1 MSQST
6 ETTCPD
12 PLLDAYRQASEREGA
27 SPSANVR
34 AAVLAHARVVA
45 QASGT
50 AAAATGVSQTIRATP
65 AANESKPI
73 WRLLRVW

>member
-6 ETTCPD
+6 ETTRPD

-27 SPSANVR
+27 RPSATLR

-50 AAAATGVSQTIRATP
+50 AAAATGVRSEER
-65 AANESKPI
+65 
-73 WRLLRVW
+73 RVGKECISLCRSRWSPYH